1 MCHKVCNRHAK
12 DSHRITLTEGDNRK
26 GCTILL
32 YFVLGKK
39 KKTALLCLLHVLAEL
54 SAIYLAA
61 NRLAT
66 VSRVMLCYIKL
77 G

>member
-1 MCHKVCNRHAK
+1 MPKIPIELHLLKE
-12 DSHRITLTEGDNRK
+12 TTEK
-26 GCTILL
+26 ACTILL
-32 YFVLGKK
+32 YFVLRK